1 MLTLVIQQRCW
12 RYCSC
17 LLLLLLVFL
26 SCGCCCCIFLS
37 CLHRGNCCCCY
48 YRRRIRV
55 NSVCSSCCC
64 CNICGYTSPS
74 SSPAASPSSPLLSL
88 LPTSRGNV
96 QKYSAIQLNTTVQLH
111 YLMYCC
117 STYWIQYSSDLPF
130 NLILPSFSQFMDL
143 SLGIKIFPHN
153 KTSIFS

>member
-48 YRRRIRV
+48 YRRCIGV

-64 CNICGYTSPS
+64 CDICGYTSPS

-88 LPTSRGNV
+88 LPTSRGNA

>member
-1 MLTLVIQQRCW
+1 LLTIVIQQRCG
-12 RYCSC
+12 YCSC

-26 SCGCCCCIFLS
+26 SCGCCCIFLS
-37 CLHRGNCCCCY
+37 CIHGG
-48 YRRRIRV
+48 IGV
-55 NSVCSSCCC
+55 VVTAAASESIAFVVVVVV
-64 CNICGYTSPS
+64 IFADTSPC

-88 LPTSRGNV
+88 LPTSRGNA
-96 QKYSAIQLNTTVQLH
+96 QKYSAIQLNTKVQLH

>member
-1 MLTLVIQQRCW
+1 LLTLVIQQQRCW

-37 CLHRGNCCCCY
+37 CLHREIVVVVTTAASESIAFVVVVVVVIFAN
-48 YRRRIRV
+48 
-55 NSVCSSCCC
+55 
-64 CNICGYTSPS
+64 TSPS

-88 LPTSRGNV
+88 LPTSRGNA
-96 QKYSAIQLNTTVQLH
+96 QKYSAIQLNTTVQLY

>member
-1 MLTLVIQQRCW
+1 LLTLVIQQQRCW

-37 CLHRGNCCCCY
+37 CLHREIVVVVTTAASESIAFVVVVVVVIFAN
-48 YRRRIRV
+48 
-55 NSVCSSCCC
+55 
-64 CNICGYTSPS
+64 TSPS

-88 LPTSRGNV
+88 LPTSRGNA

>member
-1 MLTLVIQQRCW
+1 LLTLVIQQRCW

-37 CLHRGNCCCCY
+37 CLHRGNWCCCY
-48 YRRRIRV
+48 CRCIGV
-55 NSVCSSCCC
+55 NSVCSSSCC
-64 CNICGYTSPS
+64 CNICRYFSFF
-74 SSPAASPSSPLLSL
+74 LSCCF
-88 LPTSRGNV
+88 PTSRGNA

-117 STYWIQYSSDLPF
+117 STYWIQCSSDLPF
-130 NLILPSFSQFMDL
+130 NLILPSFPQFMDL